1 MPGPLTEF
9 LKPDIVNRREFL
21 GVGARNAATVAAGM
35 AASVVALQAE
45 TKFSANERVRL
56 AGIGLRNQ
64 GKGVCSGLAS
74 LPDVEFAVLCD
85 IDEAQFPSLSG
96 EIEKQQGKKP
106 AWESDFRRVLDDPSI
121 DAVVIATPDHWHAA
135 MTILACQAGKDVYVE
150 KPISHNLREGLRM
163 VEAGEK
169 YKRVIQVGTQQR
181 SGSHFKSAIDYVLSG
196 KLGVVN
202 YAKAWT
208 ISQRSNIG
216 KKSVTSVPPGVNYD
230 MWLGPAP
237 ERAFQPNRFHYNWRW
252 FWDYAT
258 GELGNWG
265 VHMLDIARWGL
276 GVELPNQV
284 AGMGDKLYFDDDQ
297 ETPDCLVVN
306 YSFPGGKMLTWEQR
320 LFSKYGLDG
329 RSAAAAFYG
338 DKGTLI
344 VDRGG
349 WKVYG
354 DSESPSSDT
363 SDQSGAHYRNFI
375 DCVKSRGKPNAD
387 ILTGHFSTAL
397 CHLGTVSQRVGR
409 SLEFDASTNSIPKD
423 AEADRLLSREYRVG
437 YELPSV

>member
-1 MPGPLTEF
+1 MPGPLQEYF
-9 LKPDIVNRREFL
+9 NRREFL
-21 GVGARNAATVAAGM
+21 GVGARNAATVAAGV
-35 AASVVALQAE
+35 AASVVALQSEGRA
-45 TKFSANERVRL
+45 AAGERVRL

-64 GKGVCSGLAS
+64 GKGVCSGLSA
-74 LPDVEFAVLCD
+74 LPDVEFAALCD
-85 IDEAQFPSLSG
+85 IDEAQFGPLSS
-96 EIEKQQGKKP
+96 EIEKRQGKKP
-106 AWESDFRRVLDDPSI
+106 VWESDFRRLLDDKSI
-121 DAVVIATPDHWHAA
+121 DAVVIATPDHWHAN

-150 KPISHNLREGLRM
+150 KPISHNLLEGVRM
-163 VEAGEK
+163 VEAAGK
-169 YKRVIQVGTQQR
+169 YQRVVQVGTQQR
-181 SGSHFKSAIDYVLSG
+181 SGSHFKSAVDYVNSG
-196 KLGVVN
+196 KLGTVN

-208 ISQRSNIG
+208 VSQRSNIG
-216 KKSVTSVPPGVNYD
+216 KKSETAVPPGVNYD
-230 MWLGPAP
+230 LWLGPAP
-237 ERAFQPNRFHYNWRW
+237 ERPFQPNRFHYNWRW

-276 GVELPNQV
+276 GVELPTTIS
-284 AGMGDKLYFDDDQ
+284 GMGDKLYFDDDQ

-375 DCVKSRGKPNAD
+375 DCIKSRSTPNAD
-387 ILTGHFSTAL
+387 ILTGHLSTAL
-397 CHLGTVSQRVGR
+397 CHLGTISQRVGKTI
-409 SLEFDASTNSIPKD
+409 EFNPQNNSIPND
-423 AEADRLLSREYRVG
+423 PAAEKLLTREYRKG
-437 YELPSV
+437 YELPVL

>member
-1 MPGPLTEF
+1 MPGPLHNYF
-9 LKPDIVNRREFL
+9 NRREFF

-35 AASVVALQAE
+35 AAGVVALQSEGRAAP
-45 TKFSANERVRL
+45 SERVRL

-64 GKGVCSGLAS
+64 GKGVCSGLAA
-74 LPDVEFAVLCD
+74 LPDVEFVTLCD
-85 IDEAQFPSLSG
+85 IDEAQFPPLSDD
-96 EIEKQQGKKP
+96 IEKAQGKKP
-106 AWESDFRRVLDDPSI
+106 AWETDFRRVLDDPSV
-121 DAVVIATPDHWHAA
+121 DAVVIATPDHWHAN

-163 VEAGEK
+163 VEAAAK
-169 YKRVIQVGTQQR
+169 YQRIIQVGTQQR
-181 SGSHFKSAIDYVLSG
+181 SGSHFQSAVDYVNSG
-196 KLGVVN
+196 KLGTVN

-208 ISQRSNIG
+208 ISRRSNIG
-216 KKSVTSVPPGVNYD
+216 KKTVASIPPGVNYD

-237 ERAFQPNRFHYNWRW
+237 DRPFQPNRFHYNWRW

-276 GVELPNQV
+276 GVDLPTKV
-284 AGMGDKLYFDDDQ
+284 SGMGDKLYFDDDQ

-354 DSESPSSDT
+354 DTESPSSDT

-375 DCVKSRGKPNAD
+375 DCIKSRAKPNAD
-387 ILTGHFSTAL
+387 ILTGHLSTAL
-397 CHLGTVSQRVGR
+397 CHLGTVSQRTGR
-409 SLEFDASTNSIPKD
+409 TLEFDPAAAIITNDP
-423 AEADRLLSREYRVG
+423 EADKLLSREYRQG
-437 YELPSV
+437 YELPAL